1 MKKAILHRILGSLIL
16 SLLFLNPLY
25 SKKTDDSANTVYTV
39 TSGESVTIEG
49 DFTNNNG
56 LVVEAGGY
64 LVITGDLFSNASIT
78 IEEGG
83 ILIVYGDL
91 SDPNSGA
98 WGNHTILIDGNLIV
112 LGDCEVGK
120 TSIDSSNGNLVVGGD
135 FSINKVEGSVFS
147 NESLYILDPDASV
160 SPSGIEGEYGTLAT
174 FEINENLDLIAIIQG
189 LGLIT
194 PTSEIWTGEEDSD
207 WTNGANWVSG
217 EAPTGNEIE
226 IKEGGIA
233 PLIEGA
239 VSFENFTI
247 DANATLI
254 LAPGAALNV
263 SESFVNNGEIIL
275 RSTPDAV
282 SALNVPESNTNSG
295 QGQIELSLEANQ
307 WYRLGQPIE
316 NPTGAIYDVSDQA
329 DSWIYRSENS
339 WKRITS
345 DDTPL
350 DPMEGT
356 MALYKSEH
364 TVSYSGTLNTG
375 EKSWDINYGK
385 GYYLMANPFPGTMKW
400 STLLSSS
407 GISLTNV
414 SHTIYYRV
422 YAGSQVGDYIITYNG
437 FSDISTILEGTDFP
451 SGYTASNIGN
461 IAPLQSVWVQVTADE
476 TANITLDNRARITD
490 NSMPLKSASLGTSTR
505 DMIRITQKNQ
515 YVSDGTILYFDD
527 NFSEGI
533 DPSDS
538 EKMFNT
544 SKQVPEIYTRV
555 ENTSLS
561 INGMPALSSDQYSI
575 PLSIRNQM
583 EGQVTLSINL
593 DDLNNSYSV
602 LLEDAQTETWTNLR
616 ETPEYTY
623 TPDELGEDNDRF
635 VLHLQKVTTAIA
647 DPVQIEEQTL
657 RGITVTGLQTY
668 ARVNVASELLQ
679 QNSGEALVEVLDM
692 NGRLVNQTTTN
703 QEVTNV
709 DLPNVSGI
717 YVVRVQAG
725 LTVKSEKIFVQNR

>member
-1 MKKAILHRILGSLIL
+1 
-16 SLLFLNPLY
+16 
-25 SKKTDDSANTVYTV
+25 
-39 TSGESVTIEG
+39 
-49 DFTNNNG
+49 
-56 LVVEAGGY
+56 
-64 LVITGDLFSNASIT
+64 
-78 IEEGG
+78 
-83 ILIVYGDL
+83 
-91 SDPNSGA
+91 
-98 WGNHTILIDGNLIV
+98 
-112 LGDCEVGK
+112 
-120 TSIDSSNGNLVVGGD
+120 
-135 FSINKVEGSVFS
+135 
-147 NESLYILDPDASV
+147 
-160 SPSGIEGEYGTLAT
+160 
-174 FEINENLDLIAIIQG
+174 
-189 LGLIT
+189 
-194 PTSEIWTGEEDSD
+194 
-207 WTNGANWVSG
+207 
-217 EAPTGNEIE
+217 
-226 IKEGGIA
+226 
-233 PLIEGA
+233 
-239 VSFENFTI
+239 
-247 DANATLI
+247 
-254 LAPGAALNV
+254 
-263 SESFVNNGEIIL
+263 
-275 RSTPDAV
+275 
-282 SALNVPESNTNSG
+282 VPESNTNSG